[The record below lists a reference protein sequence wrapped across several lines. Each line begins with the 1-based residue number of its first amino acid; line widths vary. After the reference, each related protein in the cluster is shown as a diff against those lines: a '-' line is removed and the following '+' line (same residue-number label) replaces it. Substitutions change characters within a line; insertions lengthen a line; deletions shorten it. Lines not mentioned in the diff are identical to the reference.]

1 MSNKQAIKEQLDNF
15 IQSLIAD
22 GMTEEEAIVATR
34 WVVKKLRSKLISDT
48 ADDSMKTK
56 SVTK

>member
-22 GMTEEEAIVATR
+22 GMTEEEAIVATK
-34 WVVKKLRSKLISDT
+34 WVVKKLRSKLLSDT
-48 ADDSMKTK
+48 AGDSMKAK
-56 SVTK
+56 PVTK